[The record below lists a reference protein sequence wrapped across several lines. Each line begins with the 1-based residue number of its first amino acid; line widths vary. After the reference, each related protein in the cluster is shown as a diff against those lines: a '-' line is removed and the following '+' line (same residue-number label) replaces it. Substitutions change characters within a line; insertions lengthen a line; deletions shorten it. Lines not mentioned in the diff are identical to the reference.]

1 MRAVLAEFGVVIAP
15 SAGRLMAELPRLTKD
30 LRLRDPVQAL
40 LLEVRE
46 LLAGIQ
52 ARAGAL

>member
-1 MRAVLAEFGVVIAP
+1 VLAEFGVVIAP

-52 ARAGAL
+52 ARLARCDT